1 MKRTNCLMN
10 ETYTLFSHGA
20 LKWGCK
26 HFPMTGCRIKCKCT
40 DLHRDIKK
48 CTKNHRHEWTLF
60 SSKYK
65 FVNGQTFVNLKVAKY
80 KYVELHVTHISS

>member
-1 MKRTNCLMN
+1 MKRTNCFMN

-48 CTKNHRHEWTLF
+48 CAKN
-60 SSKYK
+60 SDM
-65 FVNGQTFVNLKVAKY
+65 NGHYSLQNINL
-80 KYVELHVTHISS
+80 